1 MEEYKSLIKF
11 LIYKIPELKN
21 KVNFNKAIT
30 QNIGINLN
38 EVVQNNRIGITYKL
52 VKEIPETKEQG
63 VEYITFDNIF
73 ILNELKKIIDTI
85 R

>member
-1 MEEYKSLIKF
+1 MKF
-11 LIYKIPELKN
+11 
-21 KVNFNKAIT
+21 
-30 QNIGINLN
+30 
-38 EVVQNNRIGITYKL
+38 VQNNRIGITYKL

-63 VEYITFDNIF
+63 VEYIMFDNIF